1 LDNSGVL
8 TAYDAKTGERAYRAR
23 VGTGGAFTASPV
35 AADGRLFIANEDG
48 EVFVVRAGRT
58 FQELAKNEMKEVI
71 LSTPAISDGL
81 IVIRTL
87 QNVYA
92 IGEK

>member
-1 LDNSGVL
+1 
-8 TAYDAKTGERAYRAR
+8 
-23 VGTGGAFTASPV
+23 
-35 AADGRLFIANEDG
+35 
-48 EVFVVRAGRT
+48 
-58 FQELAKNEMKEVI
+58 MKEVI